1 MGVDPRSLQHRGGL
15 EAVRSVLIGL
25 VVVGLLGIVGALT
38 SYRADVAEA
47 RTQVAARVS
56 QACQLYADSLAL
68 HFELLRSELQRLA
81 EHPVERLRAPDK
93 ELLSVVRDDRNLFA
107 GGVGLLDET
116 GRVLWSDPPAALPG
130 DSLSHA
136 PWFQRVLA
144 TEKPAVDELLSDD
157 TSRIAVALPVRDGGR
172 LVGVLVGI
180 VSTSDRLL
188 YGVEGPGEQ
197 LLLLSSRGRVLLP
210 LSEPEW
216 SRRADFSSRV
226 DQLTRHEPEIW
237 RIGGTDVVAKV
248 AGVRDTAL
256 DVLALETED
265 AAITPIRRRLN
276 LQLAFLLVLQL
287 VAVGA
292 FTLFLRRTWRTFLDV
307 EARVAAQ
314 EKMAALGAAS
324 SLIAHEVKNSLNG
337 LKAATSLLEAGGDAQ
352 LATKTM
358 KGQVERLGHLARSL
372 LSFAR
377 PDATRLAEVDVSA
390 VVREAV
396 QGLAALPEA
405 SEATVELE
413 VPERL
418 PLKSDPLLLAT
429 AVDNL
434 VRNAIEAAVAAK
446 DMGTGTSAKVTVRA
460 RQDGAQVLVS
470 VEDAAGGP
478 PKDFEAH
485 MGEPFVTSKPRGI
498 GLGLTMTQRAA
509 EQLGGRLSFTRTAQ
523 GSRFELALP
532 VR

>member
-1 MGVDPRSLQHRGGL
+1 MAPQTLQHRGGL
-15 EAVRSVLIGL
+15 EAVRSVLVGL
-25 VVVGLLGIVGALT
+25 VVVGLLGIVGALG
-38 SYRADVAEA
+38 SYRADVDEA
-47 RTQVAARVS
+47 RRQVKARVS
-56 QACQLYADSLAL
+56 QECQLYADSLAL
-68 HFELLRSELQRLA
+68 HFELLRSELQRVADRPLT
-81 EHPVERLRAPDK
+81 HLRVPDP

-107 GGVGLLDET
+107 GGVGLVDLT
-116 GRVLWSDPPAALPG
+116 GHVLWADPPTALPTAELG
-130 DSLSHA
+130 HA
-136 PWFQRVLA
+136 AWFQRVLA
-144 TEKPAVDELLSDD
+144 SEKPAVDDLYDD
-157 TSRIAVALPVRDGGR
+157 ETSRIAVALPVREGGQ
-172 LVGVLVGI
+172 LAGVLVG
-180 VSTSDRLL
+180 VVGTSDRLL

-197 LLLLSSRGRVLLP
+197 LLLLSSHDRVLLP

-216 SRRADFSSRV
+216 SRRTDFSSRV
-226 DQLTRHEPEIW
+226 EQLMRHEPETW
-237 RIGGTDVVAKV
+237 RVGGNDVVAKV
-248 AGVRDTAL
+248 ANVRGTEL

-292 FTLFLRRTWRTFLDV
+292 FTLFLRRTWRTFLEV
-307 EARVAAQ
+307 EARVTAQ

-377 PDATRLAEVDVSA
+377 PDATRLTEIDVAA

-396 QGLAALPEA
+396 EGLAALPES
-405 SEATVELE
+405 SEASVTVD

-418 PLKSDPLLLAT
+418 PLASDPLLLAT

-434 VRNAIEAAVAAK
+434 VRNAIEAAVTAK
-446 DMGTGTSAKVTVRA
+446 DMGTSSSAKVTVRA
-460 RQDGAQVLVS
+460 AKVGERVVIS
-470 VEDAAGGP
+470 VEDSAGGP
-478 PKDFEAH
+478 PRDFEAH

-509 EQLGGRLSFTRTAQ
+509 EQLGGRLTFARTAE
-523 GSRFELALP
+523 GSRFELELP
-532 VR
+532 VK